1 MGFEMTKIT
10 ISLIKADVG
19 GYPGHSSVHPALIET
34 AESKLAQAKKAGAL
48 IDFRV
53 MACGD
58 DHFPCV
64 SWTESYSAFFRRRSR
79 IASGSRGPANTD
91 VSRPSTPMA
100 PGTVLALLPYA
111 F

>member
-1 MGFEMTKIT
+1 MTKIT

-34 AESKLAQAKKAGAL
+34 AESKLAQAKKSGAL

-58 DHFPCV
+58 DL
-64 SWTESYSAFFRRRSR
+64 E
-79 IASGSRGPANTD
+79 
-91 VSRPSTPMA
+91 
-100 PGTVLALLPYA
+100 LLMSHQKGCDNGEVH
-111 F
+111 